1 MYSFGK
7 DFFDET
13 EIQSLLENFLKQK
26 QKQNQQTNQTVIQQK
41 EEDTFVQ

>member
-26 QKQNQQTNQTVIQQK
+26 QNQQTNQTVIQQK
-41 EEDTFVQ
+41 EEDTFVP